1 MLTAIFENLPWII
14 LALVLLGIAGLGAVV
29 AHETQEVRRDLRVGL
44 GPSRFWEAL
53 GWVCGHV
60 AMLALSLFCGGVA
73 AGEWIAS
80 KLGWRK

>member
-1 MLTAIFENLPWII
+1 MAIASFVF
-14 LALVLLGIAGLGAVV
+14 AAVLLVIFPFTGL
-29 AHETQEVRRDLRVGL
+29 LVGL

-73 AGEWIAS
+73 AGEWMRKTAKRIVS
-80 KLGWRK
+80 KLNWRK

>member
-1 MLTAIFENLPWII
+1 MSAAVVF
-14 LALVLLGIAGLGAVV
+14 AVLLVCVFPFAGL
-29 AHETQEVRRDLRVGL
+29 LVGL

-73 AGEWIAS
+73 AGEWMRKTAKRIFS
-80 KLGWRK
+80 KLKRRK

>member
-1 MLTAIFENLPWII
+1 MTATAVFA
-14 LALVLLGIAGLGAVV
+14 ALLVCAFPFAGL
-29 AHETQEVRRDLRVGL
+29 LVGL

-73 AGEWIAS
+73 AGEWMRKTAKRIVS
-80 KLGWRK
+80 KLNWRK

>member
-1 MLTAIFENLPWII
+1 MVTATVVFAA
-14 LALVLLGIAGLGAVV
+14 ALVCAFPFAGL
-29 AHETQEVRRDLRVGL
+29 LVGL

-73 AGEWIAS
+73 AGEWIRKTAKRIVS
-80 KLGWRK
+80 KLKRRK

>member
-1 MLTAIFENLPWII
+1 LSAAIVFA
-14 LALVLLGIAGLGAVV
+14 ALLVYIFPFAGL
-29 AHETQEVRRDLRVGL
+29 LVGL

-73 AGEWIAS
+73 AGEWIAQ
-80 KLGWRK
+80 KLGWRKSNVDGN

>member
-1 MLTAIFENLPWII
+1 MVTATVVFA
-14 LALVLLGIAGLGAVV
+14 ALLVCVFPFAGL
-29 AHETQEVRRDLRVGL
+29 LVGL

-60 AMLALSLFCGGVA
+60 AMAALSLFCGGVE

-80 KLGWRK
+80 KLGWRESNVDRN

>member
-1 MLTAIFENLPWII
+1 MSAAFVFAALLVVVLPF
-14 LALVLLGIAGLGAVV
+14 AGL
-29 AHETQEVRRDLRVGL
+29 LVGL

-73 AGEWIAS
+73 VGEWMCKTAKQIVL
-80 KLGWRK
+80 KLKRRKSNVDRN

>member
-1 MLTAIFENLPWII
+1 MSA
-14 LALVLLGIAGLGAVV
+14 AVV
-29 AHETQEVRRDLRVGL
+29 FAALLVCVFPFVGLLVGL

-73 AGEWIAS
+73 AGEWVAQ
-80 KLGWRK
+80 KLGWRKSNVDGN

>member
-1 MLTAIFENLPWII
+1 MVTATVVFA
-14 LALVLLGIAGLGAVV
+14 ALLVCAFPFAGL
-29 AHETQEVRRDLRVGL
+29 LVGL

-73 AGEWIAS
+73 AGEWMRKTAKRIVS
-80 KLGWRK
+80 RLKWRKTNVDGN